1 VGVEGWGILD
11 MLLNFGCC
19 AGSRFWACA
28 RNRYY

>member
-1 VGVEGWGILD
+1 VIRVGEFLD
-11 MLLNFGCC
+11 VVLNFGCC